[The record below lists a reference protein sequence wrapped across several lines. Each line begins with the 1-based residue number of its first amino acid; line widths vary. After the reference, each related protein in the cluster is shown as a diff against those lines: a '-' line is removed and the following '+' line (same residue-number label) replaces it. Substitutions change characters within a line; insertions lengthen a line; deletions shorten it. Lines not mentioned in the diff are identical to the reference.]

1 MTLTAAEIQRLSK
14 LARISVPED
23 EVPRVQADLG
33 RILELFEQ
41 LKQVD
46 TSGVE
51 PMVQAIEISN
61 VLAPDHVA
69 QSLRVEEVL
78 KNSPT
83 QDESF
88 FKVPPVLG

>member
-1 MTLTAAEIQRLSK
+1 MTLTTAEIQRLSK
-14 LARISVPED
+14 LARVEVPED
-23 EVPRVQADLG
+23 QIPRVQGDLG

-46 TSGVE
+46 TSGIE
-51 PMVQAIEISN
+51 PLVQAIQISD

-69 QSLRVEEVL
+69 ESLHLDEVL
-78 KNSPT
+78 KNSPA